1 MQLSPSRG
9 LLARRY
15 VLSEFLRKC
24 RHEVGPN
31 ALYLYGSIEWVFIV
45 GKKTRAQEISKPLRH
60 GMGNLVFYAAAR
72 TSLKNEVDPLLN
84 AP

>member
-1 MQLSPSRG
+1 M
-9 LLARRY
+9 
-15 VLSEFLRKC
+15 
-24 RHEVGPN
+24 
-31 ALYLYGSIEWVFIV
+31 FIV